1 MAHFTV
7 EKQNFENFIS
17 LIIITRMMP
26 ICLKYVQKHIW
37 SHKDDKK
44 ILTKIIDFLKFHSNK
59 FNWKIARFF
68 VWLYLKSL
76 FFEIL
81 TTD

>member
-7 EKQNFENFIS
+7 EKQNFEKFIS

-37 SHKDDKK
+37 SHKHDKK
-44 ILTKIIDFLKFHSNK
+44 ILTKIIDFLNV
-59 FNWKIARFF
+59 N
-68 VWLYLKSL
+68 SL
-76 FFEIL
+76 GVHAMKLANFCVVIP
-81 TTD
+81 